1 MHGYKLDTEWQK
13 KRPIR
18 NLTDCLR
25 ELNLTAESPCLQLVC
40 ELLHAAN
47 LQISHQLEQ
56 FRADNEETRWDERLQ
71 RQFVKEKVLT
81 NVKIRQVNAARFNE
95 IQTQF
100 STLWEEFSIW
110 VEELWIIWT
119 RLKSKGVKKKEVR
132 RINRLSRLAREQTI
146 ELEDEDVQSPIIFTK
161 FPAVLSRSRERKP
174 AQMQVVSCSTEIS
187 TNIRSVTSTCRP
199 SGLFV
204 YFSILPSNNPA
215 SNNPAS

>member
-13 KRPIR
+13 KRPVR
-18 NLTDCLR
+18 NLTDCLG

-47 LQISHQLEQ
+47 LQISHQLER

-81 NVKIRQVNAARFNE
+81 NVKIRQVNAARF
-95 IQTQF
+95 
-100 STLWEEFSIW
+100 TLWEEFSIW
-110 VEELWIIWT
+110 LEELWIIWT

-132 RINRLSRLAREQTI
+132 RINRLSRLATEQTI

-161 FPAVLSRSRERKP
+161 FTAVLSRSRERKP
-174 AQMQVVSCSTEIS
+174 AQMQVVSCSTEIR
-187 TNIRSVTSTCRP
+187 TNFRSVTSICCP

-204 YFSILPSNNPA
+204 YFSILPSNNPP
-215 SNNPAS
+215 S

>member
-95 IQTQF
+95 VQTQF

-110 VEELWIIWT
+110 VEELWIIWI
-119 RLKSKGVKKKEVR
+119 RLKSKCNTTKSLPVTR
-132 RINRLSRLAREQTI
+132 RGDKLST
-146 ELEDEDVQSPIIFTK
+146 D
-161 FPAVLSRSRERKP
+161 
-174 AQMQVVSCSTEIS
+174 C
-187 TNIRSVTSTCRP
+187 
-199 SGLFV
+199 
-204 YFSILPSNNPA
+204 
-215 SNNPAS
+215 